1 MATAPY
7 IWRRLALADRK
18 VLSDYTS
25 LVGQIVWASNAL
37 HAKFMLIFEELLTDE
52 GGKSNFTM
60 RKTATSIWHSLRSD
74 DLQRT
79 VLKATVIERMRQEAP
94 ATKSL
99 LWSIAAAGKLTE
111 FRNDAV
117 HTAFVFNKDA
127 NKWKMQPN
135 IYAGAPQR
143 VEKLNRVGH
152 AKLFRLLLG
161 DLIQLRIYVDTI
173 YVKLA
178 FEARNTLPKRPLLQS
193 IRLVQQTPPKSNKR
207 QRQTRGHA
215 HRHKSYRA

>member
-1 MATAPY
+1 MANAPY
-7 IWRRLALADRK
+7 IWRKIIPTDRK
-18 VLSDYTS
+18 ILSDYTS

-37 HAKFMLIFEELLTDE
+37 HAKFMLIFEELLTE
-52 GGKSNFTM
+52 ERVKINFTM
-60 RKTATSIWHSLRSD
+60 RKTAASIWHSLRSD

-99 LWSIAAAGKLTE
+99 LWAITAAGKLTE

-135 IYAGAPQR
+135 TYAGAPQR

-173 YVKLA
+173 YAKLA
-178 FEARNTLPKRPLLQS
+178 FEERNTLPKRPLLQS
-193 IRLVQQTPPKSNKR
+193 IRLVQQTPPKSSKR
-207 QRQTRGHA
+207 QQRGSGRRPRQRPFP
-215 HRHKSYRA
+215 